1 MIFSLFALFSC
12 KNIEQSE
19 SSEAAITNSV
29 CDCVDYSEMILV
41 QNEKI
46 EALFNQSADLQNQ
59 INDLE
64 SRLSSLEEAQ
74 SLSTELVTSSYAVD
88 CSRTNMQSLVSDDW
102 YAYYTAGAV
111 GTFYGI
117 YNACLL
123 VDNVSSTSVP
133 LVSVTQINTVDY
145 DMSCSNA
152 YCTYANYYFLNSSSG
167 GLIYPG
173 GYDDMVMSPGMQL
186 RFDDVLGAIYTSAD
200 NRSSGSDEPR
210 LYQVTVIGDRSY
222 SAPLGW

>member
-29 CDCVDYSEMILV
+29 CDCVDYSEMILA

-59 INDLE
+59 INELE

-74 SLSTELVTSSYAVD
+74 SLSTELVTSSYTVD

-111 GTFYGI
+111 GTF
-117 YNACLL
+117 
-123 VDNVSSTSVP
+123 D
-133 LVSVTQINTVDY
+133 
-145 DMSCSNA
+145 
-152 YCTYANYYFLNSSSG
+152 
-167 GLIYPG
+167 
-173 GYDDMVMSPGMQL
+173 
-186 RFDDVLGAIYTSAD
+186 
-200 NRSSGSDEPR
+200 
-210 LYQVTVIGDRSY
+210 
-222 SAPLGW
+222 